1 LLIKNSDMGNSIS
14 KYRRIRK
21 IKQNDMAKA
30 MGVTPSYLCKIEK
43 DSIDAPESFKK
54 SCAEYLDVELNVLF
68 SPSKKVIVE
77 SDSNMIWN
85 ERTKK
90 GITQRELASMLKCS
104 PSYLSKIEK
113 GEIDPPF
120 EFKKECAKIFRKKAD
135 KLFPDFDGAAG

>member
-1 LLIKNSDMGNSIS
+1 MGNSIS
-14 KYRRIRK
+14 KYRRLRK

-43 DSIDAPESFKK
+43 DSIEASESFKK
-54 SCAEYLDVELNVLF
+54 SCAEYLDVDLNILF
-68 SPSKKVIVE
+68 SPSKKLVVD

-85 ERTKK
+85 ERIKK
-90 GITQRELASMLKCS
+90 GITQRELAVMLKCS

-135 KLFPDFDGAAG
+135 KLFPGFDGVLG